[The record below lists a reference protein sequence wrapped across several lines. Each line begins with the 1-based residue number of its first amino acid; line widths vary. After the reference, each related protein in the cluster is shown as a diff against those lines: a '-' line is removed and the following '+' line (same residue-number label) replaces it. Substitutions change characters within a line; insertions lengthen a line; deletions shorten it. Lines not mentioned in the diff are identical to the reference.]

1 MTKQKHKKPSWSFT
15 THAVEEV
22 DVNRVLAETPRST
35 QWVVIADKFGEPV
48 LLCIREEYLLRF
60 TKYDR
65 LEVCGTNLQNGW
77 GCRYLPY
84 FGHENGCLTVPKCSS
99 CSGNPVLE
107 GWRASDNYMHSHPM
121 SSEEIRRMAAA
132 DHYVRKIPVRV
143 YLAEAYNE

>member
-107 GWRASDNYMHSHPM
+107 GWRASDNYMNSHPM

-132 DHYVRKIPVRV
+132 DLYVRKIPVRV
-143 YLAEAYNE
+143 YLSEDYHE